1 MSAQPKNAAKGLTLG
16 LSAYLIWGSFPVII
30 TLLGFAS
37 PWEIVVWR
45 ILFGLVAGLLFV
57 VVARSWQTFVSVF
70 RNRQARPWLALS
82 SVMIM
87 VNWTVYVY
95 AIAIGHVVESSLGY
109 FINPLVTIVLAVFFL
124 SERLR
129 PLQWVAVGLGLVAVL
144 TLTIDYGRLPWVALS
159 LAISFGLYGLAKNKL
174 ADQVTALHS
183 YTFETVALAPVAL
196 AMLAW
201 VASTGPIEFTQHGWA
216 GATGLALYGFLTAI
230 PLILFG
236 VAAQH
241 LPLSWIGFMQYLTPI
256 IQFLLGIF
264 YFQEAMP
271 TARWV
276 GFALVWLGLAV
287 LSADMLRRA
296 GKNRS

>member
-45 ILFGLVAGLLFV
+45 ILFVLIAGVLFI

-159 LAISFGLYGLAKNKL
+159 LALSFGLYGLAKNKL

-183 YTFETVALAPVAL
+183 YTFETVVLAPVAL

-201 VASTGPIEFTQHGWA
+201 VAATGPVEFTQNGWA

-264 YFQEAMP
+264 YFHEAMP
-271 TARWV
+271 AARWV

-287 LSADMLRRA
+287 LSVDMLRRA
-296 GKNRS
+296 RKNRA

>member
-1 MSAQPKNAAKGLTLG
+1 VSAQPKNAAKGLTLG

-45 ILFGLVAGLLFV
+45 ILFGLIAGVLFI

-144 TLTIDYGRLPWVALS
+144 TLTIDYGRLP
-159 LAISFGLYGLAKNKL
+159 
-174 ADQVTALHS
+174 
-183 YTFETVALAPVAL
+183 
-196 AMLAW
+196 
-201 VASTGPIEFTQHGWA
+201 
-216 GATGLALYGFLTAI
+216 
-230 PLILFG
+230 
-236 VAAQH
+236 
-241 LPLSWIGFMQYLTPI
+241 
-256 IQFLLGIF
+256 
-264 YFQEAMP
+264 
-271 TARWV
+271 
-276 GFALVWLGLAV
+276 
-287 LSADMLRRA
+287 
-296 GKNRS
+296 

>member
-1 MSAQPKNAAKGLTLG
+1 VSAQPKNAAKGLTLG

-45 ILFGLVAGLLFV
+45 ILFVLIAGVLFI

-159 LAISFGLYGLAKNKL
+159 LALSFGLYGLAKNKL

-183 YTFETVALAPVAL
+183 YTFETVVLAPVAL

-201 VASTGPIEFTQHGWA
+201 VAATGPVEFTQNGWA

-264 YFQEAMP
+264 YFHEAMP
-271 TARWV
+271 AARWV

-287 LSADMLRRA
+287 LSVDMLRRA
-296 GKNRS
+296 RKNRA